1 VTFVDPQKCRH
12 DPAADV
18 PPASGANVA
27 GDKAS
32 AGGGEHGQVDPEVET
47 LLTDDFLRR
56 IAEEMDRLS
65 GLISTVECALP
76 SMLSS
81 GPTPASTETLAALQQ
96 LDLIAQTLASLSDFL
111 RSVKPIRRE
120 DRMRIGAALR
130 SLTLLDLSARLG
142 APEQGLRGSTFAE
155 GDAGAKL
162 VARPNGRSAFGV
174 ELF

>member
-12 DPAADV
+12 DPAEDV
-18 PPASGANVA
+18 SPMSGAAIA
-27 GDKAS
+27 GNGAS
-32 AGGGEHGQVDPEVET
+32 VSGRKPGQVDPEVET
-47 LLTDDFLRR
+47 LLTDEFLRR
-56 IAEEMDRLS
+56 IAGEMDRLS
-65 GLISTVECALP
+65 RLISTVECALP

-81 GPTPASTETLAALQQ
+81 RPAPASTETLAALQQ
-96 LDLIAQTLASLSDFL
+96 LDLIAQTVAALSDFL

-120 DRMRIGAALR
+120 DRMRVGAALQA
-130 SLTLLDLSARLG
+130 LTLLDLSARLG